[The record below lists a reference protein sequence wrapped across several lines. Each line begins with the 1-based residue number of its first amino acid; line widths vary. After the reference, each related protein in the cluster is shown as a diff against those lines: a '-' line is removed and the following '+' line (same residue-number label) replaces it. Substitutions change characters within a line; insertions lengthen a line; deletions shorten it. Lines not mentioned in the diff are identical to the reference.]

1 MSQTMTAVVLD
12 GPGAPDALQLRE
24 RPLPVPRPGA
34 ALTALLAR
42 LVSEHGVDPVRV
54 FLLGFSQGAIIG
66 ASVALTRP
74 DRVAGLVMLSG
85 RILTE
90 ARPGFAPAE
99 ALQQTAVFVA
109 HGVHDTQLGIHHG
122 RATQAL
128 LAEPGVP
135 TTDCEYDMAHE
146 ITAAELS
153 DVDAWLTA
161 RLASLA

>member
-42 LVSEHGVDPVRV
+42 VVSEHGVDPVRV

-90 ARPGFAPAE
+90 A
-99 ALQQTAVFVA
+99 LQQTAVFMA

-135 TTDCEYDMAHE
+135 TTYCEYDMAHE

>member
-42 LVSEHGVDPVRV
+42 VVSEHGVDPVRV

-90 ARPGFAPAE
+90 A
-99 ALQQTAVFVA
+99 
-109 HGVHDTQLGIHHG
+109 GVHDTQLGIHHG

-135 TTDCEYDMAHE
+135 TTYCEYDMAHE